1 MYPLD
6 FPHVLHRGE
15 IHQTRINKF
24 SHKPRRPEA
33 EKICVWHHAK
43 EKKDGKD
50 GKDIKTFN
58 NKSSKIHKQ
67 ENARKETFEVEDQ
80 ERRAL

>member
-15 IHQTRINKF
+15 IHQNRINKF

-33 EKICVWHHAK
+33 ENIRVWHHAK
-43 EKKDGKD
+43 EKNGRERWERLQEQKFEDPQTS
-50 GKDIKTFN
+50 KT
-58 NKSSKIHKQ
+58 H
-67 ENARKETFEVEDQ
+67 ENARKEAIEVE
-80 ERRAL
+80 ER